1 MKYSSAIHP
10 SDEVKKFHRIRN
22 CMFLSGLSVFAQ
34 LYLFQPM
41 LSDLCRSFQVDLP
54 TSSLAVST
62 STIGMATGLLFFAFK
77 ADAFR
82 REKLMGMALLLS
94 SLLTIASSFITGFMW
109 LLVIN
114 FLKGFALSG
123 VSAVALAYLTDEVDR
138 SVIGL
143 AISLYLSGNT
153 IGGMSGRVAST
164 LLSGWGGWQY
174 AAALIGLVSLLLG
187 YIFVRKIP
195 ASQHNIRRKLSVRQQ
210 VNQMKILLGQPVFL
224 RMYGIAAL
232 SMGTF
237 VSVYNYLSILLESPS
252 FGLPHQWV
260 AMIFMMYI
268 TGVAG
273 SIVTGTLSDR
283 YRPEVLLQASL
294 LLMCIGLSL
303 LWIQQLVAIIVGLGI
318 FTFAFFSAHTMASR
332 IVSIHA
338 GEAKSSATSIY
349 WLFYYAGSSLLGSLT
364 GIILSQYGWNIFVGV
379 LLILL
384 MMALA
389 TSFHAVYY
397 RMSWALKK
405 LSFQKYVK
413 VN

>member
-1 MKYSSAIHP
+1 MKYSSAINP
-10 SDEVKKFHRIRN
+10 ASEQKKFLQIRN

-41 LSDLCRSFQVDLP
+41 LTDLCRYFQVDLP
-54 TSSLAVST
+54 TSSLAVSA
-62 STIGMATGLLFFAFK
+62 STIGMAVGLFFFAFK

-94 SLLTIASSFITGFMW
+94 SLLTIASAFVSDFTW
-109 LLVIN
+109 LLAIN
-114 FLKGFALSG
+114 FLKGFVLSG

-138 SVIGL
+138 SVVGL

-174 AAALIGLVSLLLG
+174 AAVLIGLISLVLG

-195 ASQHNIRRKLSVRQQ
+195 ASQHSIRKKVSVKQQ
-210 VNQMKILLGQPVFL
+210 LHQMKELLSQPAFL

-237 VSVYNYLSILLESPS
+237 VSVYNYLSFLLESPS

-283 YRPEVLLQASL
+283 YRPEILLQASL

-303 LWIQQLVAIIVGLGI
+303 LWIQQLLAIIVGLGVL
-318 FTFAFFSAHTMASR
+318 TFAFFSAHTMASR

-364 GIILSQYGWNIFVGV
+364 GILLSRYGWNIFIS
-379 LLILL
+379 ILL
-384 MMALA
+384 FLLLLA
-389 TSFHAVYY
+389 FLTSLQSTYT
-397 RMSWALKK
+397 RMSWALRK
-405 LSFQKYVK
+405 LSLHR
-413 VN
+413 